1 MTERL
6 SLLLLLFLVACPAQ
20 DPPEEEEPTPE
31 PTPPCNEGL
40 PEPSTECLPECGN
53 ELQVGQPCTEG
64 GGECYT
70 GVFED
75 IAWLCTVD
83 AYETDLWFCTMPC
96 QTDEDCGSD
105 AICTG
110 DPDND
115 TSGRGCFPIGC
126 ADGDDDDSADDDDSG
141 R

>member
-1 MTERL
+1 MTDRL
-6 SLLLLLFLVACPAQ
+6 ALTLLLLLVACPPSGL
-20 DPPEEEEPTPE
+20 DGDGPEEEEPTP
-31 PTPPCNEGL
+31 TPCNEGL
-40 PEPSTECLPECGN
+40 PPPSAACLPECGN

-64 GGECYT
+64 GSECYT
-70 GVFED
+70 GTFEN

-126 ADGDDDDSADDDDSG
+126 SDDDDSADDDDSG